1 VKDYHKKIEIAMIKA
16 NMAKDREATMSRS
29 LNELNRE
36 IANVV
41 EL

>member
-1 VKDYHKKIEIAMIKA
+1 MIKA

>member
-1 VKDYHKKIEIAMIKA
+1 MEMEMTMVRGNVIE
-16 NMAKDREATMSRS
+16 DREVMMARF
-29 LNELNRE
+29 LNGLNRE